1 MPGGHIFQAGLSAR
15 KMQVRTDIKNAC
27 LPSPPSPGPG
37 VSTHVPGLQQ
47 TPPGSLTAAEKHLPW
62 PALGFLCHL
71 HGFVPISF
79 MVVEKILGSCHQILA
94 APLMPLV
101 YPKRVGNSIP
111 CIYAFL
117 SPAIKVEVNGTSI
130 EVPGRTIKS
139 RNACSSNA

>member
-1 MPGGHIFQAGLSAR
+1 MPGGHTFQAELSAR
-15 KMQVRTDIKNAC
+15 KMQVRTDIKNEC

-37 VSTHVPGLQQ
+37 VPTHVPGLQQ
-47 TPPGSLTAAEKHLPW
+47 TPPGLLTVAGKHLPW
-62 PALGFLCHL
+62 PALGFLCRL

-79 MVVEKILGSCHQILA
+79 MIIEKILGSCHQILA
-94 APLMPLV
+94 APLMSLV
-101 YPKRVGNSIP
+101 DPKRVSNSILR
-111 CIYAFL
+111 IYAFL

>member
-1 MPGGHIFQAGLSAR
+1 MPGGHTFQAELSAR
-15 KMQVRTDIKNAC
+15 KMQVRTDIKNEC

-37 VSTHVPGLQQ
+37 VPTHVPGLQQ
-47 TPPGSLTAAEKHLPW
+47 TPPGLLTAAGKPLPW
-62 PALGFLCHL
+62 PALGFLCRL

-79 MVVEKILGSCHQILA
+79 MIIEKILGSCHQILA

-101 YPKRVGNSIP
+101 CPKRVSNSILR
-111 CIYAFL
+111 IYAFL

-139 RNACSSNA
+139 RNACSSTA

>member
-1 MPGGHIFQAGLSAR
+1 MPGGHTFQAGPSAG
-15 KMQVRTDIKNAC
+15 KMQVRMDIKNEC
-27 LPSPPSPGPG
+27 LPSHPSPGPG
-37 VSTHVPGLQQ
+37 APAHVPGLQQ
-47 TPPGSLTAAEKHLPW
+47 TLPGLLTAAGKHLPW
-62 PALGFLCHL
+62 PALGFLCRL

-79 MVVEKILGSCHQILA
+79 MIIEKTLGSCHQILA

-101 YPKRVGNSIP
+101 YPKRVSNSILR
-111 CIYAFL
+111 IYAFL